1 MDIFYP
7 KYIPK
12 KGAKKQMAYQIP
24 RNVRGEGRILFI
36 FSTKALITT
45 GIFAGVGAI
54 IWWILSMCGV
64 GTVGLIITLVLAV
77 IGFGIGTLKM
87 PNTTAFEIT
96 RKTAGENIDDV
107 ILRWI
112 KFKMKSKKKIYVYTE
127 GGTKDDR

>member
-1 MDIFYP
+1 
-7 KYIPK
+7 
-12 KGAKKQMAYQIP
+12 MAYQIP
-24 RNVRGEGRILFI
+24 RNVKGEGRILFI

-45 GIFAGVGAI
+45 GIGAGIGVI
-54 IWWILSMCGV
+54 IWWILKMINL
-64 GTVGLIITLVLAV
+64 GTIGIIIMLLFAL
-77 IGFGIGTLKM
+77 IGFGIGTLKV

-112 KFKMKSKKKIYVYTE
+112 KFKFKSKKKIYVYTE